1 MKNRGFIIFVVFV
14 AVVLAVLVLVRYVV
28 APLVKDRLPF
38 GDKDMPEAGLPDTE
52 DPDSLLPDIESIYR
66 IHFIDVG
73 QGDATLVQTAGQN
86 ILVDGG
92 ERNTGVVE
100 YLVGLAIDTLNLV
113 VSTHPHAD
121 HIGGLP
127 DVLSRFTV
135 LEIIDPGVVHT
146 TRLFTNYLALI
157 DSLDIPFTIGRA
169 GMRREL
175 DSLSYYEILHP
186 REPSDRHLNDASV
199 VMWLVLNKVRVM
211 LTGDVERRSEAEML
225 IHYPLLESQVL
236 KVAHHASRTS
246 SSPSFLEAVNP
257 EVAVIFCGHDN
268 HYGFPHQ
275 ETMQQLAS
283 MQAHVFR
290 TDLSGTLVMH
300 TDGYDYY
307 FETEAD
313 GPVSI
318 EDMAPGAISRIDIN
332 TASLEELSLIIHI
345 GPARARHIIN
355 NRPFAS
361 LDELISIPG
370 IDNHRLEDI
379 RRQNLA
385 FVNQPNI

>member
-1 MKNRGFIIFVVFV
+1 MKNRGFILFVVFV

-28 APLVKDRLPF
+28 APLVQDRLPLS
-38 GDKDMPEAGLPDTE
+38 DRDLPETGLPDSE
-52 DPDSLLPDIESIYR
+52 DPDSLLPGIESFYR
-66 IHFIDVG
+66 VHFIDVG
-73 QGDATLVQTAGQN
+73 QGDAILVQAAGQN

-92 ERNTGVVE
+92 ERNTGLVA
-100 YLVGLAIDTLNLV
+100 YLLGQAIDTLNLV

-127 DVLSRFTV
+127 EVLDRFTV

-146 TRLFTNYLALI
+146 TRLFTHYLELI

-211 LTGDVERRSEAEML
+211 LTGDIERRSEAEML
-225 IHYPLLESQVL
+225 IHYPSLESNVL

-246 SSPSFLEAVNP
+246 SSPSFLEAVSP

-283 MQAHVFR
+283 MQTLVFR
-290 TDLSGTLVMH
+290 TDLSGTVVMH
-300 TDGYDYY
+300 TDGQDYY

-313 GPVSI
+313 GAVFLG
-318 EDMAPGAISRIDIN
+318 DKGFGTISQIDIN
-332 TASLEELSLIIHI
+332 TASLEELTLIIHI
-345 GPARARHIIN
+345 GPARAGHIIT
-355 NRPFAS
+355 NRPFSS
-361 LDELISIPG
+361 LDELITIPG
-370 IDNHRLEDI
+370 IDSRRLEDI
-379 RRQNLA
+379 RQQNLA
-385 FVNQPNI
+385 FVNQPDI